1 MRDDCPD
8 KCGPVSSGRTALA
21 ALLLLV
27 PALAVGELVVS
38 GVGDAIERN
47 VRAYVSLAEEPC
59 NAEAWRIRRRF
70 RTLEQETRKA
80 LEPFGYYDPA
90 ITATLNMGGD
100 CWKAS
105 VDIQRGQPV
114 RLRDVDIDILGA
126 ASTDPGFGD
135 LLQTTT
141 LPSGKRLRH
150 ADYDGFKR
158 SLQMLAAER
167 GYFDAEFRSSRIDVW
182 PEEHAADIRIDF
194 DSGDRYRIGEI
205 VQEQDFL
212 EPRLVE
218 AFVDLEPG
226 TPFDSRELARAHRD
240 LSDSGYFGRVEVLPD
255 TAGADAGTIPVR
267 VTVDPGIR
275 TEYTIGAGFSTDI
288 GAQLRA
294 GFRNNRLNNRGH
306 RIKTDIGY
314 SPVVEGING
323 EYRIPLADP
332 RVEWLSYTGAI
343 TSEDTDTF
351 DSDRARLGLRL
362 SKRIART
369 WIRTLSADYD
379 YERFNVGEDADSSR
393 LLQPA
398 IAFDHKFA
406 DLEVYPNRGRRF
418 GIELRGAADWL
429 GSTTTFAQ
437 IRSWARWIRAVGNGR
452 VIVRGTAGFTYKSE
466 FDELPPSV
474 RFFAGG
480 DESIRG
486 FDYESLGPTDD
497 EGNVIGG
504 SHLLTGSI
512 EYEHRLRGNIFG
524 AAFVDAGNAFD
535 NFNVRP
541 EVGAGLGIKWRSPI
555 GPVRAYVGF
564 PVSDSDRSA
573 RFHLRLGPDL

>member
-1 MRDDCPD
+1 MRDDSPD
-8 KCGPVSSGRTALA
+8 KRRTTRGGRSALA
-21 ALLLLV
+21 TLLLLV
-27 PALAVGELVVS
+27 PALAAGELVVS
-38 GVGDAIERN
+38 GVGEQVERN
-47 VRAYVSLAEEPC
+47 IRAYVALAEEPC

-70 RTLEQETRKA
+70 RNLDQEVRKA
-80 LEPFGYYDPA
+80 MEPFGYYDPV
-90 ITATLNMGGD
+90 ITTELNMGGG
-100 CWKAS
+100 CWKAT
-105 VDIQRGQPV
+105 VTIERGVPV
-114 RLRDVDIDILGA
+114 RLREVDIDISGA
-126 ASTDPGFGD
+126 AAADPEFRT
-135 LLQTTT
+135 LLQPST

-150 ADYDGFKR
+150 AEYDSFKR

-182 PEEHAADIRIDF
+182 PDERAADIRIDF

-205 VQEQDFL
+205 VQDQDFL

-218 AFVDLEPG
+218 AYVDLEPG
-226 TPFDSRELARAHRD
+226 TLFDSRELARAHRD

-255 TAGADAGTIPVR
+255 TAASDAGAVPVR
-267 VTVDPGIR
+267 VNVEPGIR

-343 TSEDTDTF
+343 TSEETDTF
-351 DSDRARLGLRL
+351 NNQRARLGLRL

-379 YERFNVGEDADSSR
+379 YERFNVGEEADNSR

-398 IAFDHKFA
+398 IAVDHKFA

-418 GIELRGAADWL
+418 GAELRGAADWL

-437 IRSWARWIRAVGNGR
+437 VRSWARWIRAVGDGR

-504 SHLLTGSI
+504 SHLLVASI

-535 NFNVRP
+535 NFDVRP